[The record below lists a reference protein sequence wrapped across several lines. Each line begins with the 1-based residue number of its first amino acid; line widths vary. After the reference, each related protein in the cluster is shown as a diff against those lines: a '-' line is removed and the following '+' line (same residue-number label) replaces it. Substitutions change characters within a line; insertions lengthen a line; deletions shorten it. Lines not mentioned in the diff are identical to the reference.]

1 MKPPTR
7 TVHQCPV
14 CHKKYSNSLVLQQH
28 IRLHTGEPTDLTLEQ
43 ISAAEITQSPSA
55 AFPMGLNPFAFPMAG
70 LHPGMS
76 GAESSNGDNDELMD
90 EDFDEESNYGDASN
104 TGSISGDSNQNIS
117 SSTRLNSSDE
127 LRELRELR
135 EPMRT
140 LRSNHHK
147 SIENLSRAPSATSHA
162 DSIDEKRSPSP
173 RTPQP
178 LSPAPSDMSQGALDL
193 TPRSESKSSI
203 NGPSSALPTSAAAAA
218 AAAVAGLNAFPSFPF
233 MHHNAINTTSPMM
246 TSALANSFVQSV
258 SPMGPF
264 NPMALSGTSNLLT
277 NYLE

>member
-90 EDFDEESNYGDASN
+90 EDFDEESNYEDASN

-117 SSTRLNSSDE
+117 SITRLNSSD
-127 LRELRELR
+127 ELR

-140 LRSNHHK
+140 LRSNHNK

-193 TPRSESKSSI
+193 TPRSEPKSSM
-203 NGPSSALPTSAAAAA
+203 NGPSALPTSAAAAA

-246 TSALANSFVQSV
+246 TSALANSLVQSV
-258 SPMGPF
+258 APMGPF
-264 NPMALSGTSNLLT
+264 NPMALSGRSTLFVLKICKSF
-277 NYLE
+277 

>member
-43 ISAAEITQSPSA
+43 ISAAEIQSPSG

-90 EDFDEESNYGDASN
+90 EDFDEESNYEDASN

-117 SSTRLNSSDE
+117 SSTRLNSSEE
-127 LRELRELR
+127 LLR
-135 EPMRT
+135 EPRT
-140 LRSNHHK
+140 LRSNHNK

-162 DSIDEKRSPSP
+162 DSIDEKRSSSP

-193 TPRSESKSSI
+193 TPRSEPKSSL
-203 NGPSSALPTSAAAAA
+203 NGPNPLPTSAAAAA

-233 MHHNAINTTSPMM
+233 MHHNAITTSPMM
-246 TSALANSFVQSV
+246 SSALANSIVQSV
-258 SPMGPF
+258 APMGPF
-264 NPMALSGTSNLLT
+264 NPMALAGRSITFISILNS
-277 NYLE
+277 